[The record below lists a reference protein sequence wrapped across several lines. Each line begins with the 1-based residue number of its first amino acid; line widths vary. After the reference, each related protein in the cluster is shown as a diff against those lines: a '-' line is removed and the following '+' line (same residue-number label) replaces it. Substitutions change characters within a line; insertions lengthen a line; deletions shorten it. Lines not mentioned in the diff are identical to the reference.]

1 MPARRKNWFAMIL
14 AWLRTGRIH
23 PLDLIEPNVSV
34 AGIHLLHLQA
44 RESLL
49 RPALEQIFQAIVA
62 GELTP
67 VLDRVFPLDRTGAIE
82 VHQYLHDRRVTG
94 KVVLVSGLEGSPMH
108 LGYESKTP
116 NTCLRTDG
124 RPKAPFDKSRPR
136 PDVDRWTARPLS
148 SPEAPATEVPS
159 VTRLK
164 SMTEAPA
171 E

>member
-1 MPARRKNWFAMIL
+1 MPARRN
-14 AWLRTGRIH
+14 
-23 PLDLIEPNVSV
+23 
-34 AGIHLLHLQA
+34 
-44 RESLL
+44 
-49 RPALEQIFQAIVA
+49 QAIVA

-82 VHQYLHDRRVTG
+82 AHQYLHDRWVTG

-108 LGYESKTP
+108 LGYESNTP

-136 PDVDRWTARPLS
+136 PDVDRWTARPLG